1 MDGLLL
7 SHYWYGVWMI
17 LNEKHFLQT
26 FMRAGQNSLHEI
38 V

>member
-7 SHYWYGVWMI
+7 SHYWYAVWMI

-26 FMRAGQNSLHEI
+26 FMTAGQNSLCEN